1 MAQARV
7 RTQWLPINGIVYTL
21 DSNENIATQF
31 RTTIHREPQT
41 MNHIALKM
49 LMGDKGKYLGIVM
62 GLTFASLIMSQ
73 QPAIFVGLM
82 ARSYSFIS
90 DVGLPDIWVMDSKVQ
105 FIDDIKPLQE
115 TELYRVRGISGVEW
129 AMPLYKGLL
138 KVRLADGT
146 FQTCNV
152 IGLDDTT
159 LVGGPAVML
168 EGTLADLRRSDA
180 VIVDIDGARDKLGK
194 PSPESGG
201 KNIPLKIGDSLELN
215 DHRAT
220 IVGIAKVTRTFQSQP
235 VIYTTYSRAKSYAP
249 RERRLLSFVLVKAK
263 QGQDPQE
270 LIERIRATTGLAAY
284 TQDGFKTLT
293 YNYFMKNTGIPINF
307 GITIA
312 LGFIVG
318 TAIAGQTFYNF
329 TLENLRQFGVLKA
342 MGASNG
348 SLLRMILLQAVL
360 VGSIGYGL
368 GVGLAALFGFAM
380 RHTILAFK
388 MPWQLLVFSGAGV
401 GLICIIAAL
410 ISILKV
416 IRLEPAIV
424 FKS

>member
-1 MAQARV
+1 
-7 RTQWLPINGIVYTL
+7 
-21 DSNENIATQF
+21 
-31 RTTIHREPQT
+31 
-41 MNHIALKM
+41 MNHIAIKM
-49 LMGDKGKYLGIVM
+49 LMGDRGKYLGIVM
-62 GLTFASLIMSQ
+62 GLTFASLIMTQ
-73 QPAIFVGLM
+73 QPAIFLGLM

-105 FIDDIKPLQE
+105 FIDDVKPLQE
-115 TELYRVRGISGVEW
+115 TELYRVRGISGVQW

-138 KVRLADGT
+138 KARLADGT

-159 LVGGPAVML
+159 LIGGPAVML
-168 EGTLADLRRSDA
+168 QGKLEDLRRSDA

-194 PSPESGG
+194 PSALPGG
-201 KNIPLKIGDSLELN
+201 ENSPLKIGDDLELN
-215 DHRAT
+215 DSRA
-220 IVGIAKVTRTFQSQP
+220 IVVGIAKVTRTFQSQP
-235 VIYTTYSRAKSYAP
+235 VVYTTYSRAKRYAP
-249 RERRLLSFVLVKAK
+249 KERKLLSFVLVKAK
-263 QGQDPQE
+263 PGQDPVE
-270 LIERIRATTGLAAY
+270 LTRRIRATTGLAAY
-284 TQDGFKTLT
+284 TQAGFKALT
-293 YNYFMKNTGIPINF
+293 YEYFMNNTGIPINF

-342 MGASNG
+342 MGAGNLT
-348 SLLRMILLQAVL
+348 LLRMILLQAVL

-368 GVGLAALFGFAM
+368 GVGLAAVFGFSM

-388 MPWQLLVFSGAGV
+388 LPWQLLVFSGSGV
-401 GLICIIAAL
+401 ALICIIVAL

-424 FKS
+424 FKG